1 MKAELHIELFRA
13 CCHPQRVLCPLPVP
27 GPNLRCCLGQSR
39 MDSLGTAG
47 CHWGLWSDWSSG
59 RDWGKFLE
67 VFRNFQFCFAT
78 LAPSWLELWQLPQS
92 CSSFPMRKR
101 LRSNFSV
108 CLWQSLLYPKQC
120 VSCYLGAALLG
131 QWLNYPQESVL
142 CGPRP
147 GKAWI
152 SPLAWV
158 GNGFTCLCLICFFW
172 NSTLCERTVILPNNS
187 WAVLF
192 IFILAWSCWRDSP
205 HHSPHS

>member
-1 MKAELHIELFRA
+1 MSMKVELHIELFRA

-101 LRSNFSV
+101 PQVQF
-108 CLWQSLLYPKQC
+108 QC
-120 VSCYLGAALLG
+120 VPMTEFIVSQAMCELLFG
-131 QWLNYPQESVL
+131 S
-142 CGPRP
+142 
-147 GKAWI
+147 
-152 SPLAWV
+152 SS
-158 GNGFTCLCLICFFW
+158 F
-172 NSTLCERTVILPNNS
+172 RTVTELPSGKCFVWTQTWESLDFPFGLGWKWLHLPVFNL
-187 WAVLF
+187 LF
-192 IFILAWSCWRDSP
+192 LE
-205 HHSPHS
+205 